1 LPKTFKKPK
10 KVKISTPIIFGFDL
24 DNVLAH
30 PTMKRHI
37 FKMFQFYKT
46 CTVIRVDKFQI
57 NSSIQQELS
66 NNIGKSKKT
75 QIRIENAIKK
85 NAKKYII
92 TGRKTRFKK
101 TTLEWLKKHNISY
114 NGIFFFEG
122 KIKSVNSLANHKAKL
137 IKKLKIKIFWEDTK
151 LIAWMLA
158 FKCPNCEIRLF
169 DKENYCFTTINVK
182 DKVFTP
188 TCGCGCGEKLDLDKP
203 LREIRRIGFIN
214 GHKQPEYMPKKPLGK
229 ELEPKKPS
237 KKIDNHEK

>member
-1 LPKTFKKPK
+1 MNTNKYCYGL
-10 KVKISTPIIFGFDL
+10 DL
-24 DNVLAH
+24 DGVLAH
-30 PTMKRHI
+30 PTIKRHI
-37 FKMFQFYKT
+37 FKMYKFYRT
-46 CTVIRVDKFQI
+46 CSPLRVDLSQI
-57 NSSIQQELS
+57 DSVVQQELAS
-66 NNIGKSKKT
+66 GISSDKKHHRKRERK
-75 QIRIENAIKK
+75 IRQHINKH
-85 NAKKYII
+85 AKIYII
-92 TGRKTRFKK
+92 TGRKKRFKN
-101 TTLEWLKKHNISY
+101 TTLKWLERYNIEY
-114 NGIFFFEG
+114 NDIFFFEG

-188 TCGCGCGEKLDLDKP
+188 TCGCGCGEELDLDKP

-214 GHKQPEYMPKKPLGK
+214 SHKQPEYIPKKPLGK